1 MKNRGFVLT
10 AGLMVLKTLLLAI
23 IFTIA
28 NMAAIFLTPF
38 SESFRQLPAG
48 PAAISIISLLVL
60 GFWYA
65 IVLGLAV
72 SKTRWGGIKTS
83 LCLILIL
90 WTTAYGLTQ
99 VETIIFRESLTA
111 ISVYDALMLMVSGFF
126 TLAVFIPAGVA
137 LHGGFSRQYNPL
149 QDERKRLTNRAVKF
163 GVLAVLY
170 VLVYFAFGHFVAW
183 QFADL
188 RLFYSGTT
196 ENRGLLYQIST
207 SLHLIPLQLL
217 RGLVFVLAADGL
229 RYVMNK
235 DKAAYITAVTM
246 LFMSSGVML
255 LAPNPIFPDA
265 VRIGHMLELLSSMM
279 VFGLITGF
287 IMDASPR
294 QDIIK
299 LSMR

>member
-1 MKNRGFVLT
+1 V
-10 AGLMVLKTLLLAI
+10 GL
-23 IFTIA
+23 
-28 NMAAIFLTPF
+28 
-38 SESFRQLPAG
+38 
-48 PAAISIISLLVL
+48 
-60 GFWYA
+60 WYA
-65 IVLGLAV
+65 IVLGLLV
-72 SKTRWGGIKTS
+72 SRTRWGGIKTS
-83 LCLILIL
+83 LCLILIF
-90 WTTAYGLTQ
+90 WTVAYGLTQ

-163 GVLAVLY
+163 GVLAVIY
-170 VLVYFAFGHFVAW
+170 VVVYFAFGHFVAW

-235 DKAAYITAVTM
+235 DKAAYVTAVTL

-265 VRIGHMLELLSSMM
+265 VRIGHLLELLSSML

-294 QDIIK
+294 QDILK